1 MHKEKNKLTNK
12 REHVNCEDGDPPP
25 PPTPTAKHNN
35 ASHAA
40 CMHYWIRHGRNREQA
55 AETIIIHY
63 APSVLLVP
71 AYLSAAAKSM
81 KLVTRTK
88 KMEPTNK
95 SNNT

>member
-12 REHVNCEDGDPPP
+12 REHVNCEDGDPPSENDH
-25 PPTPTAKHNN
+25 TTTRDMLH
-35 ASHAA
+35 A